1 MHLPFFLDP
10 AHFPEHAAP
19 PSARPTDVLV
29 YGSTW
34 SHRYPL
40 RHRVLRALTT
50 RPHNLSF
57 AVLPHPGYAHA
68 DAPRECASGCVAG
81 DLKFWDA
88 RAPGASLRTVDVQ
101 NSTMTAFD
109 AHGNAPL
116 LASGS
121 HNQFIKFMARDGDQL
136 NIVRY
141 HDGFL
146 GQRIGPVSSLAFHPT
161 KVLCAAGSTDAVVGI
176 YAAQ

>member
-1 MHLPFFLDP
+1 R
-10 AHFPEHAAP
+10 EH
-19 PSARPTDVLV
+19 SAWVVHT
-29 YGSTW
+29 
-34 SHRYPL
+34 H
-40 RHRVLRALTT
+40 
-50 RPHNLSF
+50 
-57 AVLPHPGYAHA
+57 AHA

-88 RAPGASLRTVDVQ
+88 RAPGASLRT